1 LYLTEEEWDA
11 HRVKRE
17 AENPGIDGFGGS
29 EVPVIKAAEVEV
41 VVIVDAVVGEDA
53 GVVRGVVVS
62 HRKMTSAV
70 VVASWATGPMNA
82 GPKRRRTRPTWS
94 MKRRLH

>member
-1 LYLTEEEWDA
+1 M
-11 HRVKRE
+11 RVVSSARPRTL
-17 AENPGIDGFGGS
+17 ASVASVALG
-29 EVPVIKAAEVEV
+29 VPVIKAAEVEV
-41 VVIVDAVVGEDA
+41 VVIMDAVVGEDA
-53 GVVRGVVVS
+53 GVVRGVVAS
-62 HRKMTSAV
+62 HRKMTSAI